1 MLSRQAGCVTDDS
14 DDYSGK
20 EAAAINAFRE
30 TALEMVRWH
39 LTRVDG
45 FERKAATLLGLGGLA
60 LAVVPFAVN
69 DLAGLAPWARGT
81 VRVATATAATSLWLA
96 GVFCLQT
103 LRPKRNASAAP
114 ETRQFEDAWAKF
126 RADRDLTAGDVNGM
140 FADSLLSPDEPR
152 PPVVVVLKELAQE
165 KGRWLGQAAWCV
177 AVAVTGLTI
186 AVVFALLGAE

>member
-14 DDYSGK
+14 DDYSAK

-39 LTRVDG
+39 LTRIDG

-69 DLAGLAPWARGT
+69 DLAGLVPWARGT
-81 VRVATATAATSLWLA
+81 VRVATAVAAMFLWLA

-103 LRPKRNASAAP
+103 LRPKASAAP
-114 ETRQFEDAWAKF
+114 QTRQFEDAWAKF
-126 RADRDLTAGDVNGM
+126 RANRDLTAGDVNTM

-152 PPVVVVLKELAQE
+152 RPVVVILKELAKE
-165 KGRWLGQAAWCV
+165 KGRWLGRAAWCV
-177 AVAVTGLTI
+177 AAAVTGLTI
-186 AVVFALLGAE
+186 AVVFALVGAQ